1 MVHDSH
7 SSIYNETFFPE
18 ILRKNMNHTLHNL
31 KFLKVEFVLNSG
43 FYSFIQ

>member
-31 KFLKVEFVLNSG
+31 KEFVLNSG